1 MCASLQYTLIQ
12 IILHKIE
19 KAANEKHLN
28 QIVIGGGVAANS
40 EIRKQLD
47 IKALARGWEVFYPP
61 LAYTTDNAAMIGIV
75 GHLKYKES
83 IESSL
88 NATPSPRLT
97 F

>member
-1 MCASLQYTLIQ
+1 MHRNDLCASLQYTLIQ

-61 LAYTTDNAAMIGIV
+61 LAYTTDKRCNDWNC
-75 GHLKYKES
+75 
-83 IESSL
+83 SL
-88 NATPSPRLT
+88 LQIATKSLR
-97 F
+97 